1 MKTRYIVG
9 LFLVGASV
17 LSSCSDFT
25 EIDQKGMNLLSTT
38 DQLEMLLNQEYNIR
52 IADIQRVCGSVQY
65 YPGNVGTVLAD
76 PVKTTTQILLKYDE
90 AGHALEQVD
99 LTSSDSYYANCYNYI
114 GTVANPILSLVDAAT
129 GSEEKKTAL
138 KAEALTIRAYF
149 HWLAAVKFTKAYD
162 PATADSEKSIAYVLE
177 TQDIKQPTEQL
188 TQKEVYEYILA
199 DLDAAIELN
208 ALPQSAVN
216 RMRFNAACPHAIK
229 AHVLM
234 YMQQPGEAA
243 KEAQKALAVNSSV
256 SDYAHYCTEAPSS
269 AGILVKTFETPQLA
283 LAQDYFTDTDVEFFS
298 WLTPRYYE
306 RYEQKNIQ
314 KDWFATYH
322 TVMWMGS
329 WETTSQVVKGALESM
344 FGVTEGSMSYGVQ
357 GNGRVGRINLSVPQM
372 YLILAE
378 NAIDNN
384 LIDDA
389 MDYLDKIRVGR
400 FFPEDYHALKGSVTT
415 KTEAIGMLRK
425 VAHGENVFNI
435 YDFITLKRWTLL
447 DDYKE
452 DISWTYSGTT
462 YTLKPESTIW
472 VFPFP
477 KNLMEKNGNFEHN
490 YPVTQN

>member
-65 YPGNVGTVLAD
+65 YPGNVGTVLAN

-177 TQDIKQPTEQL
+177 TQDIKQPIEQL

-256 SDYAHYCTEAPSS
+256 SDYANYCTEAPSS

-322 TVMWMGS
+322 TGMWMGS

-378 NAIDNN
+378 NAINNN

-400 FFPEDYHALKGSVTT
+400 FFPE
-415 KTEAIGMLRK
+415 E
-425 VAHGENVFNI
+425 
-435 YDFITLKRWTLL
+435 
-447 DDYKE
+447 
-452 DISWTYSGTT
+452 
-462 YTLKPESTIW
+462 
-472 VFPFP
+472 
-477 KNLMEKNGNFEHN
+477 
-490 YPVTQN
+490 

>member
-1 MKTRYIVG
+1 MKTRYLVG

-65 YPGNVGTVLAD
+65 YPGNVGTVLAN

-256 SDYAHYCTEAPSS
+256 SDYANYCTEAPSS

-322 TVMWMGS
+322 TMMWMGS

-344 FGVTEGSMSYGVQ
+344 FGVS
-357 GNGRVGRINLSVPQM
+357 GRFHELRSTRKWPRRTNKSERAAM

-378 NAIDNN
+378 NA
-384 LIDDA
+384 
-389 MDYLDKIRVGR
+389 
-400 FFPEDYHALKGSVTT
+400 TT
-415 KTEAIGMLRK
+415 
-425 VAHGENVFNI
+425 
-435 YDFITLKRWTLL
+435 
-447 DDYKE
+447 
-452 DISWTYSGTT
+452 TT
-462 YTLKPESTIW
+462 
-472 VFPFP
+472 
-477 KNLMEKNGNFEHN
+477 
-490 YPVTQN
+490 

>member
-65 YPGNVGTVLAD
+65 YPGNVGTVLAN

-256 SDYAHYCTEAPSS
+256 SDYANYCTEAPSS

-283 LAQDYFTDTDVEFFS
+283 LAQDYFTDADIEFFS

-306 RYEQKNIQ
+306 RYEEKNIQ

-329 WETTSQVVKGALESM
+329 WETTSQMVI
-344 FGVTEGSMSYGVQ
+344 GS
-357 GNGRVGRINLSVPQM
+357 VGRYVWGYRRFHELRSTRKWPCRTNKSERAADVSDSRRECHRQQPDRRRNGLSRQNPCGP
-372 YLILAE
+372 LLSGRLSCAE
-378 NAIDNN
+378 RLGNN
-384 LIDDA
+384 KKRCHRDA
-389 MDYLDKIRVGR
+389 QKSCPWRECI
-400 FFPEDYHALKGSVTT
+400 
-415 KTEAIGMLRK
+415 
-425 VAHGENVFNI
+425 
-435 YDFITLKRWTLL
+435 
-447 DDYKE
+447 
-452 DISWTYSGTT
+452 
-462 YTLKPESTIW
+462 
-472 VFPFP
+472 
-477 KNLMEKNGNFEHN
+477 
-490 YPVTQN
+490 

>member
-65 YPGNVGTVLAD
+65 YPGNVGTVLAN

-199 DLDAAIELN
+199 DLDAAIELD

-256 SDYAHYCTEAPSS
+256 SDYANYCTEAPSS

-322 TVMWMGS
+322 TMMWMGS

-378 NAIDNN
+378 NAID
-384 LIDDA
+384 
-389 MDYLDKIRVGR
+389 KIRVGR

-415 KTEAIGMLRK
+415 KNDAIEMLRK

-447 DDYKE
+447 SDYKE
-452 DISWTYSGTT
+452 DISWTFSGTT

-477 KNLMEKNGNFEHN
+477 KSLMEKNGNFEHN

>member
-65 YPGNVGTVLAD
+65 YPGNVGTVLAN

-234 YMQQPGEAA
+234 YMQQ
-243 KEAQKALAVNSSV
+243 
-256 SDYAHYCTEAPSS
+256 D
-269 AGILVKTFETPQLA
+269 IL
-283 LAQDYFTDTDVEFFS
+283 
-298 WLTPRYYE
+298 
-306 RYEQKNIQ
+306 
-314 KDWFATYH
+314 
-322 TVMWMGS
+322 
-329 WETTSQVVKGALESM
+329 
-344 FGVTEGSMSYGVQ
+344 
-357 GNGRVGRINLSVPQM
+357 
-372 YLILAE
+372 
-378 NAIDNN
+378 
-384 LIDDA
+384 
-389 MDYLDKIRVGR
+389 
-400 FFPEDYHALKGSVTT
+400 
-415 KTEAIGMLRK
+415 
-425 VAHGENVFNI
+425 
-435 YDFITLKRWTLL
+435 
-447 DDYKE
+447 
-452 DISWTYSGTT
+452 
-462 YTLKPESTIW
+462 
-472 VFPFP
+472 
-477 KNLMEKNGNFEHN
+477 
-490 YPVTQN
+490 

>member
-65 YPGNVGTVLAD
+65 YPGNVGTVLAN

-256 SDYAHYCTEAPSS
+256 SDYANYCTEAPSS
-269 AGILVKTFETPQLA
+269 AGILVKTFETPQL
-283 LAQDYFTDTDVEFFS
+283 EFFS

-322 TVMWMGS
+322 TMMWMGS

-378 NAIDNN
+378 NAINNN

-415 KTEAIGMLRK
+415 KNDAIEMLRK

-447 DDYKE
+447 SDYKE
-452 DISWTYSGTT
+452 DISWTFSGTT

-477 KNLMEKNGNFEHN
+477 KSLMEKNGNFEHN

>member
-65 YPGNVGTVLAD
+65 YPGNVGTVLAN

-177 TQDIKQPTEQL
+177 TQDIKQPIEQL

-256 SDYAHYCTEAPSS
+256 SDYANYCTEAPSS

-329 WETTSQVVKGALESM
+329 WETTSQVVSM

-378 NAIDNN
+378 NAINNN

-415 KTEAIGMLRK
+415 KNDAIEMLRK

-447 DDYKE
+447 SDYKE
-452 DISWTYSGTT
+452 DISWTFSGTT

-477 KNLMEKNGNFEHN
+477 KSLMEKNGNFEHN

>member
-65 YPGNVGTVLAD
+65 YPGNVGTVLAN

-256 SDYAHYCTEAPSS
+256 SDYANYCTEAPSS

-322 TVMWMGS
+322 TMMWMGS

-378 NAIDNN
+378 NAINNN

-389 MDYLDKIRVGR
+389 MDYLDKIR
-400 FFPEDYHALKGSVTT
+400 GSVTT
-415 KTEAIGMLRK
+415 KNDAIEMLRK

-447 DDYKE
+447 SDYKE
-452 DISWTYSGTT
+452 DISWTFSGTT

-477 KNLMEKNGNFEHN
+477 KSLMEKNGNFEHN

>member
-1 MKTRYIVG
+1 MKTKYIVG

-38 DQLEMLLNQEYNIR
+38 DQLEMLLNQEYSIR
-52 IADIQRVCGSVQY
+52 ISDVQRVCGSVQY
-65 YPGNVGTVLAD
+65 YFGNVGTVLAN

-99 LTSSDSYYANCYNYI
+99 LTSSDNHYTNCYKYI

-129 GSEEKKTAL
+129 GPEEKKAAL

-149 HWLAAVKFTKAYD
+149 HWLAAVKFAKAYD
-162 PATADSEKSIAYVLE
+162 PATADTEKSIAYVLE

-188 TQKEVYEYILA
+188 TQKKVYEHILA
-199 DLDAAIELN
+199 DLNAAIELN
-208 ALPQSAVN
+208 ALPQPAVN

-256 SDYAHYCTEAPSS
+256 SNYADYCTEAPSS
-269 AGILVKTFETPQLA
+269 AGIPVKTFETPQLA
-283 LAQDYFTDTDVEFFS
+283 LAQDYFTDTDVEFYS

-306 RYEQKNIQ
+306 RYEEKNIQ
-314 KDWFATYH
+314 KDWFATSH
-322 TVMWMGS
+322 TMMWMGS
-329 WETTSQVVKGALESM
+329 WEMTSPAVKGTLERM
-344 FGVTEGSMSYGVQ
+344 FGVTEGSMSYGMV
-357 GNGRVGRINLSVPQM
+357 GNGRVGRINLNVPQM

-378 NAIDNN
+378 NAIGNN
-384 LIDDA
+384 QIDDA

-400 FFPEDYHALKGSVTT
+400 FFQEDYHALKGSVTT
-415 KTEAIGMLRK
+415 KTDAIKMLRK
-425 VAHGENVFNI
+425 VAHGENVLNI
-435 YDFITLKRWTLL
+435 YDFVTLKRWTLL
-447 DDYKE
+447 SDYKE
-452 DISWTYSGTT
+452 DISWTFSGTT

-477 KNLMEKNGNFEHN
+477 KSLTEKNGNFEHN

>member
-65 YPGNVGTVLAD
+65 YPGNVGTVLAN

-256 SDYAHYCTEAPSS
+256 SDYANYCTEAPSS

-322 TVMWMGS
+322 TMMWMGS

-344 FGVTEGSMSYGVQ
+344 FGVTEGSMS
-357 GNGRVGRINLSVPQM
+357 VPQM

-378 NAIDNN
+378 NAINNN

-415 KTEAIGMLRK
+415 KNDAIEMLRK

-447 DDYKE
+447 SDYKE
-452 DISWTYSGTT
+452 DINWTFSGTT

-477 KNLMEKNGNFEHN
+477 KSLMEKNGNFEHN

>member
-65 YPGNVGTVLAD
+65 YPGNVGTVLAN

-177 TQDIKQPTEQL
+177 TQDIKQPIEQL

-256 SDYAHYCTEAPSS
+256 SDYANYCTEAPSS

-283 LAQDYFTDTDVEFFS
+283 LAQDYFTDADIEFFS

-306 RYEQKNIQ
+306 RYEEKNIQ

-329 WETTSQVVKGALESM
+329 WETTSQMVIGSLEGM

-415 KTEAIGMLRK
+415 KTEAIGIASNLLTIEGVK
-425 VAHGENVFNI
+425 S
-435 YDFITLKRWTLL
+435 LKGL
-447 DDYKE
+447 
-452 DISWTYSGTT
+452 
-462 YTLKPESTIW
+462 
-472 VFPFP
+472 
-477 KNLMEKNGNFEHN
+477 
-490 YPVTQN
+490 

>member
-65 YPGNVGTVLAD
+65 YPGNVGTVLAN

-256 SDYAHYCTEAPSS
+256 SDYANYCTEAPSS

-322 TVMWMGS
+322 TMMWMGS

-344 FGVTEGSMSYGVQ
+344 FGVHRG
-357 GNGRVGRINLSVPQM
+357 P
-372 YLILAE
+372 
-378 NAIDNN
+378 
-384 LIDDA
+384 
-389 MDYLDKIRVGR
+389 
-400 FFPEDYHALKGSVTT
+400 
-415 KTEAIGMLRK
+415 
-425 VAHGENVFNI
+425 
-435 YDFITLKRWTLL
+435 
-447 DDYKE
+447 
-452 DISWTYSGTT
+452 
-462 YTLKPESTIW
+462 
-472 VFPFP
+472 
-477 KNLMEKNGNFEHN
+477 
-490 YPVTQN
+490 

>member
-65 YPGNVGTVLAD
+65 YPGNVGTVLAN

-256 SDYAHYCTEAPSS
+256 SDYANYCTEAPSS

-283 LAQDYFTDTDVEFFS
+283 LAQDYFTDTDVEFSRGLHRATTNVMNRRTFRKTG
-298 WLTPRYYE
+298 LPPITP
-306 RYEQKNIQ
+306 
-314 KDWFATYH
+314 
-322 TVMWMGS
+322 
-329 WETTSQVVKGALESM
+329 
-344 FGVTEGSMSYGVQ
+344 
-357 GNGRVGRINLSVPQM
+357 
-372 YLILAE
+372 
-378 NAIDNN
+378 
-384 LIDDA
+384 
-389 MDYLDKIRVGR
+389 
-400 FFPEDYHALKGSVTT
+400 
-415 KTEAIGMLRK
+415 
-425 VAHGENVFNI
+425 
-435 YDFITLKRWTLL
+435 
-447 DDYKE
+447 
-452 DISWTYSGTT
+452 
-462 YTLKPESTIW
+462 
-472 VFPFP
+472 
-477 KNLMEKNGNFEHN
+477 
-490 YPVTQN
+490 

>member
-65 YPGNVGTVLAD
+65 YPGNVGTVLAN

-177 TQDIKQPTEQL
+177 TQDIKQPIEQL

-256 SDYAHYCTEAPSS
+256 SDYANYCTEAPSS

-322 TVMWMGS
+322 TMMWMGS

-378 NAIDNN
+378 NAINNN

-400 FFPEDYHALKGSVTT
+400 FFLLPYFRSFLRMSRLYQVHADANLTIEKFTFSIFVYPSY
-415 KTEAIGMLRK
+415 
-425 VAHGENVFNI
+425 FQ
-435 YDFITLKRWTLL
+435 TLVS
-447 DDYKE
+447 
-452 DISWTYSGTT
+452 I
-462 YTLKPESTIW
+462 
-472 VFPFP
+472 F
-477 KNLMEKNGNFEHN
+477 
-490 YPVTQN
+490 

>member
-1 MKTRYIVG
+1 
-9 LFLVGASV
+9 
-17 LSSCSDFT
+17 
-25 EIDQKGMNLLSTT
+25 
-38 DQLEMLLNQEYNIR
+38 
-52 IADIQRVCGSVQY
+52 
-65 YPGNVGTVLAD
+65 
-76 PVKTTTQILLKYDE
+76 
-90 AGHALEQVD
+90 
-99 LTSSDSYYANCYNYI
+99 
-114 GTVANPILSLVDAAT
+114 
-129 GSEEKKTAL
+129 
-138 KAEALTIRAYF
+138 
-149 HWLAAVKFTKAYD
+149 
-162 PATADSEKSIAYVLE
+162 
-177 TQDIKQPTEQL
+177 
-188 TQKEVYEYILA
+188 
-199 DLDAAIELN
+199 
-208 ALPQSAVN
+208 
-216 RMRFNAACPHAIK
+216 MRFNAACPHAIK

-314 KDWFATYH
+314 KDCFATYH
-322 TVMWMGS
+322 TMMWMGS

-378 NAIDNN
+378 NAINNN

-415 KTEAIGMLRK
+415 KNDAIEMLRK

-435 YDFITLKRWTLL
+435 YDGHCSVITKR
-447 DDYKE
+447 
-452 DISWTYSGTT
+452 ISAGHSRVRLTR
-462 YTLKPESTIW
+462 
-472 VFPFP
+472 
-477 KNLMEKNGNFEHN
+477 
-490 YPVTQN
+490 

>member
-1 MKTRYIVG
+1 M
-9 LFLVGASV
+9 
-17 LSSCSDFT
+17 
-25 EIDQKGMNLLSTT
+25 
-38 DQLEMLLNQEYNIR
+38 
-52 IADIQRVCGSVQY
+52 
-65 YPGNVGTVLAD
+65 
-76 PVKTTTQILLKYDE
+76 
-90 AGHALEQVD
+90 
-99 LTSSDSYYANCYNYI
+99 
-114 GTVANPILSLVDAAT
+114 
-129 GSEEKKTAL
+129 
-138 KAEALTIRAYF
+138 
-149 HWLAAVKFTKAYD
+149 KFTKAYD

-229 AHVLM
+229 AHVLI

-256 SDYAHYCTEAPSS
+256 SDYANYCTEAPSS

-283 LAQDYFTDTDVEFFS
+283 LAQDYFTDADIEFFS

-306 RYEQKNIQ
+306 RYEEKNIQ

-415 KTEAIGMLRK
+415 KNDAIEMLRK

-447 DDYKE
+447 SDYKE
-452 DISWTYSGTT
+452 DISWTFSGTT

>member
-65 YPGNVGTVLAD
+65 YPGNVGTVLAN

-177 TQDIKQPTEQL
+177 TQDIKQPIEQL

-256 SDYAHYCTEAPSS
+256 SDYANYCTEAPSS

-283 LAQDYFTDTDVEFFS
+283 LAQDYFRD
-298 WLTPRYYE
+298 
-306 RYEQKNIQ
+306 IQ
-314 KDWFATYH
+314 
-322 TVMWMGS
+322 
-329 WETTSQVVKGALESM
+329 
-344 FGVTEGSMSYGVQ
+344 
-357 GNGRVGRINLSVPQM
+357 
-372 YLILAE
+372 
-378 NAIDNN
+378 
-384 LIDDA
+384 
-389 MDYLDKIRVGR
+389 
-400 FFPEDYHALKGSVTT
+400 
-415 KTEAIGMLRK
+415 
-425 VAHGENVFNI
+425 
-435 YDFITLKRWTLL
+435 
-447 DDYKE
+447 
-452 DISWTYSGTT
+452 
-462 YTLKPESTIW
+462 
-472 VFPFP
+472 
-477 KNLMEKNGNFEHN
+477 
-490 YPVTQN
+490 

>member
-65 YPGNVGTVLAD
+65 YPGNVGTVLAN

-208 ALPQSAVN
+208 ALPQ
-216 RMRFNAACPHAIK
+216 
-229 AHVLM
+229 
-234 YMQQPGEAA
+234 
-243 KEAQKALAVNSSV
+243 
-256 SDYAHYCTEAPSS
+256 
-269 AGILVKTFETPQLA
+269 
-283 LAQDYFTDTDVEFFS
+283 
-298 WLTPRYYE
+298 
-306 RYEQKNIQ
+306 
-314 KDWFATYH
+314 
-322 TVMWMGS
+322 
-329 WETTSQVVKGALESM
+329 
-344 FGVTEGSMSYGVQ
+344 
-357 GNGRVGRINLSVPQM
+357 
-372 YLILAE
+372 
-378 NAIDNN
+378 
-384 LIDDA
+384 
-389 MDYLDKIRVGR
+389 
-400 FFPEDYHALKGSVTT
+400 
-415 KTEAIGMLRK
+415 
-425 VAHGENVFNI
+425 
-435 YDFITLKRWTLL
+435 
-447 DDYKE
+447 
-452 DISWTYSGTT
+452 
-462 YTLKPESTIW
+462 
-472 VFPFP
+472 
-477 KNLMEKNGNFEHN
+477 
-490 YPVTQN
+490 

>member
-65 YPGNVGTVLAD
+65 YPGNVGTVLAN

-256 SDYAHYCTEAPSS
+256 SDYANYCTEAPSS

-283 LAQDYFTDTDVEFFS
+283 LAQDYFTDADIEFFS

-306 RYEQKNIQ
+306 RYEEKNIQ

-329 WETTSQVVKGALESM
+329 WETTSQMVIGSLEGM

-389 MDYLDKIRVGR
+389 MDYLDKIRV
-400 FFPEDYHALKGSVTT
+400 
-415 KTEAIGMLRK
+415 
-425 VAHGENVFNI
+425 
-435 YDFITLKRWTLL
+435 